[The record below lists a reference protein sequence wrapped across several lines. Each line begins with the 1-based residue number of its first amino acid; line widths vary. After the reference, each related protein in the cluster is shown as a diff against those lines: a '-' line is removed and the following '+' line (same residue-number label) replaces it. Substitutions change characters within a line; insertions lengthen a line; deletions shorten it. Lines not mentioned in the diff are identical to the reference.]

1 MLRTNSDVQ
10 NEEELQQLFENSGFD
25 LENEM
30 IRFLEMPTDIEKE
43 SNFIYS
49 RNLKIKLIQLG
60 WSAQDIVSHASYL
73 DKDETGMIPIQ
84 RILDDLH
91 GRYNPKNV
99 KHHEPE

>member
-49 RNLKIKLIQLG
+49 RNLKIKLI
-60 WSAQDIVSHASYL
+60 
-73 DKDETGMIPIQ
+73 
-84 RILDDLH
+84 
-91 GRYNPKNV
+91 
-99 KHHEPE
+99 